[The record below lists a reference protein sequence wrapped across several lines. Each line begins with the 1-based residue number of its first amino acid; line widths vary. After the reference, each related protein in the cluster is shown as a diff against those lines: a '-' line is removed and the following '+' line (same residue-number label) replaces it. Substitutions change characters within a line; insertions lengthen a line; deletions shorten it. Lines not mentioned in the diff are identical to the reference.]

1 MKQLGWTTFE
11 QSKKLVEAGLD
22 PNTADMSVFEAEG
35 KQYVYAHKPDDI
47 NCTPCWSLG
56 ALVTLMPADLLTDKY
71 CMFSG
76 FQLTKLPNYYL
87 ADIMKNRDS
96 QTDSHIEFKHGES
109 AINVVV
115 DLMLWLLENGYIKKE
130 ETK

>member
-1 MKQLGWTTFE
+1 MKQLGWTTLE
-11 QSKKLVEAGLD
+11 QSKKLVESGLD

-56 ALVTLMPADLLTDKY
+56 ALVTLMPKTMKGIPAKAAYHLTLKENVY
-71 CMFSG
+71 NAWECNYEHFSFG
-76 FQLTKLPNYYL
+76 ELYEFPAQPTP
-87 ADIMKNRDS
+87 
-96 QTDSHIEFKHGES
+96 IE
-109 AINVVV
+109 AAVYTI
-115 DLMLWLLENGYIKKE
+115 LWLLERGYIKKE